1 VVNRY
6 ARLGI
11 ALAAGPIT
19 GAILGGLL
27 LDVVPD
33 TVLVPI
39 LALLLIL
46 SSVKVWRHATSG

>member
-1 VVNRY
+1 VNRH

-11 ALAAGPIT
+11 ALAAGSIT